1 MLTDEAHKA
10 AGLGRG
16 PLRRAVARAVSLRES
31 GAAVAALGEVVKA
44 RRNTPF
50 DGRGLPS
57 DEALA
62 LAETWEFQAS
72 YELSRGHVEAGLED
86 LAIAG
91 QILQGRPEHRGQRS
105 RICAEIAAR
114 ISPGTPGLAC
124 ARAEYAASARHL
136 LGALTEYRELPS

>member
-1 MLTDEAHKA
+1 MPAPA
-10 AGLGRG
+10 
-16 PLRRAVARAVSLRES
+16 PLPGYAELDCLSNFSFLKGASHPEELVAQARKRRY
-31 GAAVAALGEVVKA
+31 
-44 RRNTPF
+44 
-50 DGRGLPS
+50 
-57 DEALA
+57 EALA